1 MIGIILDN
9 HLSHFGRGSRGVDC
23 SDFKFN
29 GAYESGPM
37 RQRSN
42 ISRPRWFVRR
52 HDSVYF
58 IPNQF
63 SFSCFEVNLEAQFST
78 STY

>member
-42 ISRPRWFVRR
+42 IRRLRWFVRR
-52 HDSVYF
+52 HDNVYF

-63 SFSCFEVNLEAQFST
+63 SFPCFEVNLETQFST